1 VVVRR
6 VFTGSGEPGNSHLTV
21 TLPALA
27 QPKAACP
34 EVLMTFEVVKH
45 MLKLSDRVCKQWM
58 VDWLMLWRPCG
69 GEEGVHWQ
77 W

>member
-1 VVVRR
+1 MANVDDKYRD
-6 VFTGSGEPGNSHLTV
+6 SEQLLT
-21 TLPALA
+21 
-27 QPKAACP
+27 
-34 EVLMTFEVVKH
+34 VKH